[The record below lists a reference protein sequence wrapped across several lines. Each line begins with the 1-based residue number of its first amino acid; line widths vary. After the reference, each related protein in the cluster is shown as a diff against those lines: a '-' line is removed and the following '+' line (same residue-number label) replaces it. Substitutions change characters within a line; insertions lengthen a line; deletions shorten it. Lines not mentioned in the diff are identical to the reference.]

1 MPVTSFV
8 TLRRLSPAVAEFA
21 TLNGIPDLQ
30 IREFAM
36 YQHILYSVDAPVATI
51 TMNRPDNLNAFTTR
65 MLAEIR
71 HALAEAERDESV
83 VGIILTGAGRGFC
96 AGMDMNAL
104 NNMSSGS
111 GGSADDLA
119 PLAAEPGD
127 PDMGDDFQ
135 VTYAYLLSIRKPLLA
150 AINGAC
156 AGLGFCFAL
165 LCDMRFVEKTAK
177 FTTAFSQRG
186 LVAEHGASWLLP
198 RLIGPGRALDLLWSA
213 RKFDGVEAREL
224 GLAERL
230 CDTGTSATEAANY
243 IKQLAASAAPTSL
256 MVMKQ
261 QVYRHLNMPLGEAMR
276 DTNKLMAESLKRDDF
291 REGVRS
297 FMERRPPQFKPLQT
311 AAQKAKR

>member
-1 MPVTSFV
+1 
-8 TLRRLSPAVAEFA
+8 
-21 TLNGIPDLQ
+21 
-30 IREFAM
+30 M
-36 YQHILYSVDAPVATI
+36 YQHILYTVDAPVATI
-51 TMNRPDNLNAFTTR
+51 TMNRPDNLNAFTNR

-71 HALAEAERDESV
+71 HALAQAESDEKV
-83 VGIILTGAGRGFC
+83 VGIVLTGAGRGFC

-104 NNMSSGS
+104 NSMSA
-111 GGSADDLA
+111 GGGRAEDDLSSLEA
-119 PLAAEPGD
+119 SPGD
-127 PDMGDDFQ
+127 PSMGEDFQ
-135 VTYAYLLSIRKPLLA
+135 VTYAYLLSIRKPLIA

-186 LVAEHGASWLLP
+186 LVAEHGVSWMLP

-213 RKFDGVEAREL
+213 RKFDGVEAQQL

-230 CDTGTSATEAANY
+230 CETGAAATEATGY
-243 IKQLAASAAPTSL
+243 IKQLAASAAPMSL

-261 QVYRHLNMPLGEAMR
+261 QVYRHLNMPLGESMR

-297 FMERRPPQFKPLQT
+297 FMERRPPKFKPL
-311 AAQKAKR
+311 KVGR

>member
-1 MPVTSFV
+1 
-8 TLRRLSPAVAEFA
+8 
-21 TLNGIPDLQ
+21 
-30 IREFAM
+30 M

-71 HALAEAERDESV
+71 HALAQAERDANV
-83 VGIILTGAGRGFC
+83 VGIVLTGAGRGFC

-104 NNMSSGS
+104 NSMSSGS
-111 GGSADDLA
+111 DRAADDLSSLEA
-119 PLAAEPGD
+119 HPGD
-127 PDMGDDFQ
+127 PDMGENFQ
-135 VTYAYLLSIRKPLLA
+135 VTYSYLLSMRKPLIA

-186 LVAEHGASWLLP
+186 LVAEHGVSWMLP

-213 RKFDGVEAREL
+213 RKFDGVEAQQL

-230 CDTGTSATEAANY
+230 CETGASATDAVAY
-243 IKQLAASAAPTSL
+243 IKQLAVSAAPMSL

-261 QVYRHLNMPLGEAMR
+261 QVYRHLNMQLGDAMH
-276 DTNKLMAESLKRDDF
+276 DTNTLMAASLKRDDF

-297 FMERRPPQFKPLQT
+297 FMERRPPKFQT
-311 AAQKAKR
+311 LTVKK